1 MIGRFAILMIL
12 LVTVASCTSSSA
24 KVSGGQLAAD
34 EMAEAAYRAEI
45 AAVGLDMRLRLMKA
59 CSNVDPE
66 LPAWAQAG
74 NGGTQCMREKIE
86 NAFNEPD
93 GIAAC
98 AGSFDLGR
106 HFACL
111 AAGSYLNELRRNIRS
126 PKLLSAQEWS
136 DPTQAIKN
144 TLDEAKVQA
153 ISQCISS
160 SSTDCEERF
169 LLTMFGIDSDI
180 ERNCAVLASPAQCLL
195 RKSMMAFMRNRAMMI
210 W

>member
-1 MIGRFAILMIL
+1 
-12 LVTVASCTSSSA
+12 
-24 KVSGGQLAAD
+24 
-34 EMAEAAYRAEI
+34 
-45 AAVGLDMRLRLMKA
+45 MRLRLIKA

-74 NGGTQCMREKIE
+74 IGGTQCMREKIE
-86 NAFNEPD
+86 NAFSEPD

-98 AGSFDLGR
+98 AGTFEPGR

-111 AAGSYLNELRRNIRS
+111 AAGSYLNELRRNIGS
-126 PKLLSAQEWS
+126 PRLLSAQEWN

-153 ISQCISS
+153 ISQCIGSPS
-160 SSTDCEERF
+160 KDCEEKF
-169 LLTMFGIDSDI
+169 LLRMFGVGSDI
-180 ERNCAVLASPAQCLL
+180 ERNCAALALPGQCLL
-195 RKSMMAFMRNRAMMI
+195 RKSMMAFMRNRALMI